1 MTVHRTLPIRSIT
14 VDAGVARARQGLAA
28 ALVAVVPA
36 LLPVLVPAGVSA
48 LLPATAQAALFEDTD
63 ARRALIDLRARYN
76 EQAKQ
81 IETLQAQ
88 VEALQKALDQRVDP
102 ALRGNLDL
110 QNQLEALRQE
120 MAKLRG
126 QVEVQANELAITQRR
141 QKDLFADVDS
151 RVKRFE
157 PTQVQLD
164 GKTVSV
170 DPAEKRGYEAA
181 LAQFR
186 GGDFRGA
193 LTAFQQFN
201 AQYPDSPYGPNAQFW
216 IGNAQFALKDYK
228 SAIATHQGF
237 LAKHADHPR
246 APDAMLN
253 MGYAQIE
260 SNDRRTARK
269 TLETVVE
276 RYPDTPAAQAAKER
290 LPSLK

>member
-1 MTVHRTLPIRSIT
+1 MTAPRTPSFRGARLGAATAHARS
-14 VDAGVARARQGLAA
+14 GLAA

-36 LLPVLVPAGVSA
+36 LLPAIVPA
-48 LLPATAQAALFEDTD
+48 LLPSTAQAALFEDTD

-88 VEALQKALDQRVDP
+88 VDGLQKALDQRVEP

-120 MAKLRG
+120 IAKLRG
-126 QVEVQANELAITQRR
+126 QLEVQANELAITQRR
-141 QKDLFADVDS
+141 QKDLFADVDN

-193 LTAFQQFN
+193 LTAFQQFT

-228 SAIATHQGF
+228 SAITTHQAF
-237 LAKHADHPR
+237 LAKFGDHPR

-253 MGYAQIE
+253 LAYAQIE

-269 TLETVVE
+269 TLETVLE
-276 RYPDTPAAQAAKER
+276 RYGDSPAAQAAKDR
-290 LPSLK
+290 LASLK